1 MKYSYS
7 LVLGKMVCSWIL
19 MVLFALPSL
28 AQDNNKHEME
38 NLHVTIPATDY
49 KSSHFIEKEVIGGKE
64 YIVGKPSSYKK
75 NGEANAGILLQPYAE
90 YVISSKLPG
99 GSYHVLVYYTLDKE
113 KTPDTPKI
121 SISMNT
127 QKAQEIELT
136 SKQLKKYAKAT
147 FKVNFLKG
155 KKHTVKIW
163 LPSEGVRV
171 REIKVMRAIFNSKGK
186 SSDKE

>member
-1 MKYSYS
+1 MKHFNS
-7 LVLGKMVCSWIL
+7 LVLEKIFISLVTV
-19 MVLFALPSL
+19 VLCTFSSY
-28 AQDNNKHEME
+28 AQEERHEME
-38 NLHVTIPATDY
+38 NMHVTIPATEY
-49 KSSHFIEKEVIGGKE
+49 KSSHFIEKEIVKGKE
-64 YIVGKPSSYKK
+64 YITGKSSSYKK
-75 NGEANAGILLQPYAE
+75 NGEANVGTLLQPYAE

-127 QKAQEIELT
+127 QKAQEVELT

-163 LPSEGVRV
+163 FPSQGVRV
-171 REIKVMRAIFNSKGK
+171 SEIKVMRALFNSKDK
-186 SSDKE
+186 KSDKE